1 LEGAG
6 PGLTRGVAMLFAV
19 ACGLAV
25 ANVYFA
31 QPLLDAMA
39 DDFGIDHAIVGIIVT
54 VAQIGYG
61 LGLLLLVP
69 LGDLLD
75 RRRLIVSQSLLSV
88 VALLTVG
95 TATSTAFLLAGM
107 AALGLMA
114 VVTQVLV
121 AYAAGL
127 AAPGERGRIVGTV
140 TSGIIIGIL
149 LARTAAGSLADLA
162 GWRAIYLASAGAT
175 LIITALLY
183 RHLPVAAKNSAR
195 TSYPRLL
202 ASVFALFLAEPILR
216 IRAILAMLTFA
227 AVVVLWTPMVL
238 PLSAPPHSLSHT
250 EIGLFGLAGAAGA
263 LAASRTGQLA
273 DRGLGQWV
281 TAGALLLM
289 LISWLPISY
298 ADKMLWP
305 LILGVVIIDLALQAV
320 HVTNQTMIYAVR
332 PEARSRLTAAY
343 MIFYSIGSAGGSIA
357 STMVYAWAGWHGVC
371 LLGAALSAVAFLF
384 WAATFRVKPRPD

>member
-1 LEGAG
+1 
-6 PGLTRGVAMLFAV
+6 MLFAV

-39 DDFGIDHAIVGIIVT
+39 DDFGIDHAIVGVIVT

-95 TATSTAFLLAGM
+95 TATSAAFLLAGM

-127 AAPGERGRIVGTV
+127 AAPRERGRIVGTV

-162 GWRAIYLASAGAT
+162 GWRAIYLASAAAT
-175 LIITALLY
+175 LIVTALLY
-183 RHLPVAAKNSAR
+183 RHLPAVPQNGAP

-202 ASVFALFLAEPILR
+202 ASVLALFLAEPILR

-263 LAASRTGQLA
+263 LAASRTGRLA
-273 DRGLGQWV
+273 DRGFGQWV

-289 LISWLPISY
+289 LASWLPISY
-298 ADKMLWP
+298 ADAMLWP
-305 LILGVVIIDLALQAV
+305 LILGVVTIDLALQAV

-371 LLGAALSAVAFLF
+371 LLGAALSAMAFLF
-384 WAATFRVKPRPD
+384 WAATFRVKPAP